1 MSLMRFSAPIP
12 RSDQRI
18 IKRKR
23 HASLLLPPILLL
35 EYRFCSCRS
44 RRICMFQ
51 KSILSRKGRSQDC
64 LLRGTAAARKRQNAQ
79 ATDPATYSFLL
90 KQLHFPHKSFTRTCF
105 LPFKQQGPL
114 LASLAQCKIYL
125 PTRIDQLRMCLASA
139 KRYRKISEPLKSM
152 RRARQIKCL
161 KLF

>member
-1 MSLMRFSAPIP
+1 MRFSAPIP
-12 RSDQRI
+12 HSDQRI

-23 HASLLLPPILLL
+23 HANLLLPPILLL
-35 EYRFCSCRS
+35 ENRFCSCRS

-51 KSILSRKGRSQDC
+51 NSIQSRKGRSQDC

-90 KQLHFPHKSFTRTCF
+90 KQLHFPHRSFTCTCF
-105 LPFKQQGPL
+105 LPFKQRGPL
-114 LASLAQCKIYL
+114 LASRAQCKIYL

-152 RRARQIKCL
+152 RLARQIKCL